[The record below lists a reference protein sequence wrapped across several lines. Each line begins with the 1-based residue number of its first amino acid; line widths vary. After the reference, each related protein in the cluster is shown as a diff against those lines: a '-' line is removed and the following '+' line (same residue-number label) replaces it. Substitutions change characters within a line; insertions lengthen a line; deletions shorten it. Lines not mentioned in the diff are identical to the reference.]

1 MMYNNLINNSTIM
14 NNSTSIKLWG
24 GAVLSLFLNVMPAQA
39 DGVKWLEKCM
49 SADKLEISKGTTTI
63 GENMVTVSGT
73 GSEELKVT
81 LKPGES
87 MSMENGQTF
96 VVIEANTTFD
106 KTKKLDHLTVDTEN
120 YVNKTGP
127 LLGFNKEVNGHKL
140 TVFSI
145 LDKRGGN
152 SGDVEALETLR
163 QFLCDN
169 ESYDATEA
177 SFYLQPSTAL
187 DTDIEIY
194 NIGFYSLGDIFKEYS
209 SLAES
214 SWRYTKSDL
223 SELESYTNNTKTV
236 TINNV
241 NGTTTLAYNY
251 LRARALT
258 NMPDGFGNLDL
269 RNMNLDESQTTAIK
283 QDAFVGLNFSKI
295 LMKDTQYKLFPT
307 MNQKVAFVSSSYTA
321 YKDGVS
327 PAETI
332 VATDGNKSVK
342 AYSYTRD
349 FKAGN
354 NSCVLPFDVE
364 ASALEALG
372 LKAYTFASVTDNS
385 VKFNAASGTIAAGT
399 PLVVSA
405 SEAGLYLINAAETPN
420 VLGDISGYKEAEDA
434 NGNKFVGSFVKEVPT
449 AYSNRFALDSWATS
463 FKTMDENVSTT
474 YYRAFLSLKNAPAS
488 EAKSYSLDLDDS
500 TTGIKATRAQQA
512 NGLNDGAY
520 YTLQGM
526 KMQTGNLPHGMYIHN
541 GKKVLK

>member
-1 MMYNNLINNSTIM
+1 M

-87 MSMENGQTF
+87 MSMGNGQTF

-106 KTKKLDHLTVDTEN
+106 KTKKLDHLTVDSKE
-120 YVNKTGP
+120 YVNKTGN

-145 LDKRGGN
+145 LDNRGTDDKN
-152 SGDVEALETLR
+152 TKALETLR

-169 ESYDATEA
+169 ESFDATEA
-177 SFYLQPSTAL
+177 SFYLQPGTAL

-214 SWRYTKSDL
+214 SWRYKKSGL

-241 NGTTTLAYNY
+241 DGTTTLAYNY

-258 NMPDGFGNLDL
+258 NMPDGFVNLDL
-269 RNMNLDESQTTAIK
+269 RNMNLDESQTTAFK

-307 MNQKVAFVSSSYTA
+307 MNQKVAFGNSSYTA

-327 PAETI
+327 PAETN

-385 VKFNAASGTIAAGT
+385 VKFSAASGTIAAGT

-420 VLGDISGYKEAEDA
+420 VLSDISGYKEVEDA

-449 AYSNRFALDSWATS
+449 TYSNRFALDSWATS
-463 FKTMDENVSTT
+463 FKTMGENVNTT

-500 TTGIKATRAQQA
+500 TTGIKATRAQQTD
-512 NGLNDGAY
+512 GLNDGAY
-520 YTLQGM
+520 YNLQGM
-526 KMQTGNLPHGMYIHN
+526 KMQTGNLPHGIYIHN